1 MKKIYLIFALL
12 GMALFTACDPV
23 EEDYSNNIQQMTAGQ
38 LDVTVTVEQQNGKNV
53 NKVKVVAENPL
64 PIQISNGVNTVYSS
78 SAELLLFGKGESLIT
93 VSAMNPDGSLITREF
108 KVNVDEMYYEVDPT
122 YNLLFGSGEKIW
134 KWAEVDCLGNGG
146 WRADQQGPEWWKL
159 NPAQVEEQMATEG
172 GNATM
177 KFTLYGKK
185 VEFSNGKSG
194 TIDFAKGNACF
205 AGWYGTFSSTCG
217 VLCGKAFNDC
227 YVPAGTVI
235 KEYQLISVTE
245 DRLVLGWSEDQKN
258 SEWSTGWWWVFE
270 AQ

>member
-23 EEDYSNNIQQMTAGQ
+23 EEDYSNNIQQMTAEQ

-134 KWAEVDCLGNGG
+134 KWAEVDCLGKSCSNSNNQ
-146 WRADQQGPEWWKL
+146 WITTDIVIF
-159 NPAQVEEQMATEG
+159 VEY
-172 GNATM
+172 
-177 KFTLYGKK
+177 L
-185 VEFSNGKSG
+185 
-194 TIDFAKGNACF
+194 
-205 AGWYGTFSSTCG
+205 
-217 VLCGKAFNDC
+217 
-227 YVPAGTVI
+227 
-235 KEYQLISVTE
+235 
-245 DRLVLGWSEDQKN
+245 
-258 SEWSTGWWWVFE
+258 
-270 AQ
+270 

>member
-1 MKKIYLIFALL
+1 
-12 GMALFTACDPV
+12 
-23 EEDYSNNIQQMTAGQ
+23 
-38 LDVTVTVEQQNGKNV
+38 
-53 NKVKVVAENPL
+53 
-64 PIQISNGVNTVYSS
+64 
-78 SAELLLFGKGESLIT
+78 
-93 VSAMNPDGSLITREF
+93 
-108 KVNVDEMYYEVDPT
+108 
-122 YNLLFGSGEKIW
+122 
-134 KWAEVDCLGNGG
+134 
-146 WRADQQGPEWWKL
+146 
-159 NPAQVEEQMATEG
+159 
-172 GNATM
+172 M